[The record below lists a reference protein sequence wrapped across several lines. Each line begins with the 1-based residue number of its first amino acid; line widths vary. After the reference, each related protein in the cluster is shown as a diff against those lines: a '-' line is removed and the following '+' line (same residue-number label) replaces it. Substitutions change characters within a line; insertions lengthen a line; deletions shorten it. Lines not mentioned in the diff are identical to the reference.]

1 MPRPRIVSLIA
12 SATEIVCAL
21 GFADHLVGRSHE
33 CDYPVSVTRLP
44 VCTGP
49 KFNPD
54 GTSYAIDQRVKAI
67 LQEGLS
73 VYRVDADRLRALRP
87 DVIITQSHCEVCAVS
102 RRDVEAAVCQWL
114 DARPVI
120 VSLHPEAL
128 ADIWGSIPTVADA
141 LGVPERGRQLV
152 DRLRGR
158 MAAIAD
164 KARALPDRPTVACLE
179 WLDPLM
185 AAGNWMPELVELAG
199 GVDLFGTA
207 GRHAPWLP
215 WDELRARDPE
225 VLIALPCGFDR
236 ARTRAELPALT
247 QRPGW
252 SALRAVRTKRV
263 SLADG
268 NQFFNRPGPRIAES
282 LEILAEILHPE
293 AFHFGHEGTGWERA
307 S

>member
-1 MPRPRIVSLIA
+1 M
-12 SATEIVCAL
+12 
-21 GFADHLVGRSHE
+21 
-33 CDYPVSVTRLP
+33 
-44 VCTGP
+44 
-49 KFNPD
+49 
-54 GTSYAIDQRVKAI
+54 
-67 LQEGLS
+67 
-73 VYRVDADRLRALRP
+73 DADRLRALRP

>member
-1 MPRPRIVSLIA
+1 MA
-12 SATEIVCAL
+12 S
-21 GFADHLVGRSHE
+21 
-33 CDYPVSVTRLP
+33 
-44 VCTGP
+44 
-49 KFNPD
+49 
-54 GTSYAIDQRVKAI
+54 
-67 LQEGLS
+67 
-73 VYRVDADRLRALRP
+73 
-87 DVIITQSHCEVCAVS
+87 
-102 RRDVEAAVCQWL
+102 
-114 DARPVI
+114 
-120 VSLHPEAL
+120 
-128 ADIWGSIPTVADA
+128 
-141 LGVPERGRQLV
+141 
-152 DRLRGR
+152 
-158 MAAIAD
+158 
-164 KARALPDRPTVACLE
+164 
-179 WLDPLM
+179 
-185 AAGNWMPELVELAG
+185 GNWMPELVELAG